1 MFAQNIKT
9 DMNFKPR
16 KISKKPKAKTVFEV
30 SKNSSKT
37 KLPKLNFAAANKLIH
52 NKIVAVVL
60 IILFCCTGALAL
72 YKFTPAK
79 TVVTK
84 TILKTIGSDL
94 KKDSDGY
101 TNILAV
107 GVGGKGHSGEDL
119 TDTLIVASINE
130 KENKVVLSSIPRD
143 LYVKHENIIAQRI
156 NSVYENTK
164 YRLGEEQG
172 MQTLTDIASDF
183 VGFPIHYYIRID
195 FKGLVDVVDAVGGI
209 EVYNEETI
217 YDPFYPGP
225 NYSYQTF
232 SMPQGLQYLDGET
245 ALKYARSRKT
255 SSDFARSNRQQ
266 QVIFGIKEKALQLN
280 ILSSPERLTDLYQSI
295 ESNIGTNLTLRE
307 ITSLAAVASD
317 LQSSDLVSAI
327 VNDDF
332 NSKGGFLYT
341 PPRSQYADAFV
352 LLPADPSLSQIH
364 TFYKLHRHY
373 PTLMKNPIPF
383 DVLNGTKTPGLAG
396 STAATLQRYGFEINE
411 IKNIENRDI
420 EVTTSFIQT
429 SIGKDADLVK
439 AIKELFKP
447 IEQTQAIDPVMPD
460 PTEDGL
466 PASVK
471 IVAGTDLIST
481 LKYYDVYSSLAP
493 IIEQAI
499 AENRAAQGT
508 EEETEAILPEL
519 PDIDGPDPETDLDS
533 DPETTSGQTKLP
545 SSDLTPIQ

>member
-1 MFAQNIKT
+1 MLAQNIKT

-16 KISKKPKAKTVFEV
+16 KINKKPKAKTVLEV
-30 SKNSSKT
+30 SKNSSKNRI
-37 KLPKLNFAAANKLIH
+37 PQFNFALANKLFH
-52 NKIVAVVL
+52 NKVVL
-60 IILFCCTGALAL
+60 LILLVLFCITGALAV

-79 TVVTK
+79 TIVTK

-94 KKDSDGY
+94 KKDKDGY
-101 TNILAV
+101 TNVLAV
-107 GVGGKGHSGEDL
+107 GIGGKGHSGSDL

-130 KENKVVLSSIPRD
+130 KLNKVVLSSIPRD

-164 YRLGEEQG
+164 YRLGEEEG
-172 MQTLTDIASDF
+172 MQTLSDIASDF
-183 VGFPIHYYIRID
+183 VGFPIHYYIKID

-232 SMPQGLQYLDGET
+232 SLPQGTQYLDGET
-245 ALKYARSRKT
+245 ALKFARSRKT

-280 ILSSPERLTDLYQSI
+280 ILSSPERLTDLYKSI
-295 ESNIGTNLTLRE
+295 ESNIGTNLTIRE

-317 LQSSDLVSAI
+317 LQSTDLVSAI

-332 NSKGGFLYT
+332 NNKGGFLYT

-352 LLPADPSLSQIH
+352 LLPADKSLSQIH
-364 TFYKLHRHY
+364 TFYKLHRLF

-508 EEETEAILPEL
+508 PDATEAILPEL
-519 PDIDGPDPETDLDS
+519 PDINAPEPVLNQNTDEVTNA
-533 DPETTSGQTKLP
+533 PTTLP